1 MTQISGVRKNI
12 EITEV
17 RNDIEKKRAKYA
29 YLFISPWLIGL
40 LLFYAYP
47 LFGSIYYSFTN
58 YNVVSTSS
66 WIGLQNY
73 VDLFND
79 PLFWTGIRNTLFYAI
94 FEVPLSVMLGV
105 LLALL
110 LNMPIKGRGIFR
122 TVFFLPTLVPVIAI
136 SIVWEWLLNPQFGL
150 INSWLAILG
159 ISGPGW
165 LGDPSWSKP
174 SLIIMSL
181 WGIGNA
187 MIIYLAG
194 LQDISKEFYEAADID
209 GASSIKK
216 AMHIT
221 FPLLTPVIFFN
232 MVMGIINAL
241 QVFTLPY
248 AITYGTGKPADSLLF
263 YSMYL
268 YNNAFLYMKMGY
280 ASAMAWIMFIII
292 ITVTLWVFK
301 SSGKWVYYQGDD

>member
-1 MTQISGVRKNI
+1 M
-12 EITEV
+12 
-17 RNDIEKKRAKYA
+17 EKRRAKYA
-29 YLFISPWLIGL
+29 YLFIAPWVIGL

-58 YNVVSTSS
+58 YNIVSATK
-66 WIGLQNY
+66 WVGLANY
-73 VDLFND
+73 RDLIHD
-79 PLFWTGIRNTLFYAI
+79 HLFWVGIRNTLVYAS
-94 FEVPLSVMLGV
+94 FEVPLSVVIGV
-105 LLALL
+105 VLALL

-122 TVFFLPTLVPVIAI
+122 TVFFLPTLVPIVAT

-150 INSWLAILG
+150 VNSKLELLG
-159 ISGPGW
+159 IKGPGW
-165 LGDPSWSKP
+165 LGDPAWSKP

-194 LQDISKEFYEAADID
+194 LQDISKEYYEAADID
-209 GASSIKK
+209 GASAVRK
-216 AMHIT
+216 AWHIT
-221 FPLLTPVIFFN
+221 LPLLTPVIFFN
-232 MVMGIINAL
+232 MVMGVINAL

-248 AITYGTGKPADSLLF
+248 ALTYGTGKPADSLLF

-280 ASAMAWIMFIII
+280 ASAMAWIMFVII
-292 ITVTLWVFK
+292 ITVTLWLFK
-301 SSGKWVYYQGDD
+301 SSNKWVYYQGDD

>member
-1 MTQISGVRKNI
+1 MSQMPGVRGS
-12 EITEV
+12 V
-17 RNDIEKKRAKYA
+17 EKRRAKYA
-29 YLFISPWLIGL
+29 YLFIAPWVIGL

-58 YNVVSTSS
+58 YNIVSATK
-66 WIGLQNY
+66 WVGLANY
-73 VDLFND
+73 RDLIHD
-79 PLFWTGIRNTLFYAI
+79 HLFWVGIRNTLVYAS
-94 FEVPLSVMLGV
+94 FEVPLSVVIGV
-105 LLALL
+105 VLALL

-122 TVFFLPTLVPVIAI
+122 TVFFLPTLVPIVAT

-150 INSWLAILG
+150 VNSKLELLG
-159 ISGPGW
+159 IKGPGW
-165 LGDPSWSKP
+165 LGDPAWSKP

-194 LQDISKEFYEAADID
+194 LQDISKEYYEAADID
-209 GASSIKK
+209 GASAVRK
-216 AMHIT
+216 AWHIT
-221 FPLLTPVIFFN
+221 LPLLTPVIFFN
-232 MVMGIINAL
+232 MVMGVINAL

-248 AITYGTGKPADSLLF
+248 ALTYGTGKPADSLLF

-280 ASAMAWIMFIII
+280 ASAMAWIMFVII
-292 ITVTLWVFK
+292 ITVTLWLFK
-301 SSGKWVYYQGDD
+301 SSNKWVYYQGDD

>member
-1 MTQISGVRKNI
+1 MAQISGVRKNI
-12 EITEV
+12 EITGV